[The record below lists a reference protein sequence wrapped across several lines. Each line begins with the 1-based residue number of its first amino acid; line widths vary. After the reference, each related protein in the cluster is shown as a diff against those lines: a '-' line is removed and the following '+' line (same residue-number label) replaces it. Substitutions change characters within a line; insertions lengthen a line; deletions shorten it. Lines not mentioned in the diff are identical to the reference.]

1 MTCRNSAALSL
12 VFVLVSQSEPVAIVQ
27 RFPFS
32 SALQRMSV
40 VTVAPGG
47 RSALAFMKGS
57 PEMVASLCR
66 AETGSVTDPPVFDCF
81 LLLPSVMLDVCVFS
95 SCTVC

>member
-1 MTCRNSAALSL
+1 MLTSVLSPP
-12 VFVLVSQSEPVAIVQ
+12 VCQSSVAVAIVQ

-40 VTVAPGG
+40 VTTTPEG
-47 RSALAFMKGS
+47 RLAFAYMKGS

-66 AETGSVTDPPVFDCF
+66 AETGQ
-81 LLLPSVMLDVCVFS
+81 
-95 SCTVC
+95 

>member
-1 MTCRNSAALSL
+1 MHDSYTSLS
-12 VFVLVSQSEPVAIVQ
+12 FSRQSVSEAVAIVQ

-40 VTVAPGG
+40 VTVARGG
-47 RSALAFMKGS
+47 HSALAFMKGS

-66 AETGSVTDPPVFDCF
+66 AETGQNLSIHNN
-81 LLLPSVMLDVCVFS
+81 
-95 SCTVC
+95 